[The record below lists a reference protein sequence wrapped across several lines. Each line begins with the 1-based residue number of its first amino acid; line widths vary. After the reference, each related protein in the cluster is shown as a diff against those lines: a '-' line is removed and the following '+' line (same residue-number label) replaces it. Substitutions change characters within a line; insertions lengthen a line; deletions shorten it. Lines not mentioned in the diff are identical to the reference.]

1 MAWASELDDDELY
14 HILKRWNDTKFKEFS
29 FIYPEFPE
37 SDKETVRDSGE
48 ASSQDG
54 PNLTT
59 SISTSSD
66 QESPS
71 NDFKEPVPRTIHGW
85 RWVVAMV
92 TILSTTFLFA
102 LDNTIVADI
111 QPSIVNQFHDVEHLP
126 WFGVGFGLGSTAV
139 LPWGKA
145 YGVYSV
151 KWLFIAT
158 VLLFE
163 AGSVVC
169 GAAPSV
175 TALIIG
181 RVLAGVGGSGMY
193 SGCLTYISV
202 MTSNLERPMYMAGIA
217 VAWGAGTVLG
227 PVVGGAFAD
236 SSATWRWAFY
246 INLVIGAVLAPAY
259 FLILPDFEDNPG
271 MPLLQKFRKTDWIGI
286 LVLMGGCTFLFM
298 AMNFGGSVF
307 AWDSSEEIAFWT
319 MTGVFLILMALVTYF
334 HPFVSEENKLYPSHF
349 LRKFELVNLQMQLFM
364 VSGIMF
370 ALTYYLPL
378 FFQFT
383 KGDSPLK
390 AAVRILPFI
399 VMIVFFS
406 LLNGAL
412 MPKYGYYMPWYIV
425 GSVIALIGSA
435 LMCKWNPSLLE
446 VDEDL
451 PFSAD
456 TVKVDTSISAIYG
469 YTVLAGIGTGLYM
482 TAGFSIVPFLVAPHD
497 INNAI
502 GFMAVAQVIGGNIFL
517 SMAGCMYQNYGQ
529 SKLRPFL
536 TTYSAEDVSMVIAGT
551 SNPLFQSLS
560 PDLKAVVIE
569 QINTVMSYLW
579 AVMIAGAAISVVL
592 APFLSRKKIYATP
605 GVAPAA

>member
-1 MAWASELDDDELY
+1 
-14 HILKRWNDTKFKEFS
+14 
-29 FIYPEFPE
+29 
-37 SDKETVRDSGE
+37 
-48 ASSQDG
+48 
-54 PNLTT
+54 
-59 SISTSSD
+59 
-66 QESPS
+66 
-71 NDFKEPVPRTIHGW
+71 
-85 RWVVAMV
+85 
-92 TILSTTFLFA
+92 
-102 LDNTIVADI
+102 
-111 QPSIVNQFHDVEHLP
+111 
-126 WFGVGFGLGSTAV
+126 
-139 LPWGKA
+139 
-145 YGVYSV
+145 
-151 KWLFIAT
+151 
-158 VLLFE
+158 
-163 AGSVVC
+163 
-169 GAAPSV
+169 
-175 TALIIG
+175 
-181 RVLAGVGGSGMY
+181 
-193 SGCLTYISV
+193 
-202 MTSNLERPMYMAGIA
+202 
-217 VAWGAGTVLG
+217 
-227 PVVGGAFAD
+227 
-236 SSATWRWAFY
+236 
-246 INLVIGAVLAPAY
+246 
-259 FLILPDFEDNPG
+259 

-370 ALTYYLPL
+370 VSILPL
-378 FFQFT
+378 PLSTPSLIYQGFDVLLATILPIHKGRTRRQGLDRSYT
-383 KGDSPLK
+383 TDSTQGDSPLK

-502 GFMAVAQVIGGNIFL
+502 GFMAVGRSSSTLPLPIPVQITNAL
-517 SMAGCMYQNYGQ
+517 
-529 SKLRPFL
+529 
-536 TTYSAEDVSMVIAGT
+536 
-551 SNPLFQSLS
+551 SNPQLKSSAATSSS
-560 PDLKAVVIE
+560 P
-569 QINTVMSYLW
+569 W
-579 AVMIAGAAISVVL
+579 
-592 APFLSRKKIYATP
+592 
-605 GVAPAA
+605 PAACTRTTGNPSFGPS